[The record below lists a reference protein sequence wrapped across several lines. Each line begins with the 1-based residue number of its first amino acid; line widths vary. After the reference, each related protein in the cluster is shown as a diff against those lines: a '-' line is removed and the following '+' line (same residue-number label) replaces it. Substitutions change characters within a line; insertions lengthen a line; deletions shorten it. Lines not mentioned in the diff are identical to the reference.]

1 MREHTTYCGF
11 IAIVGRPNVGKSTIL
26 NQLIKQKISITSRKP
41 HTTRHEIVGIKS
53 EGVYQAIYIDTPGLC
68 IEEKNTINRFMNR
81 VIKNSITNA
90 RLVIFIIEGINW
102 TIADTTIMH
111 YLKDKSLVLLVLN
124 KIDLITNKSLL
135 LPHLQWLSRKRH
147 FVDIVPISAKIGTNI
162 DTISSIVYKYLPQS
176 EYYFPEKC
184 ITNRSQKFMA
194 SEIIREKI
202 IRYLGGELPY
212 AATVEIEQFIV
223 NKHGR
228 LIICGVIL
236 VHSASH
242 KKIVIGYNGAK
253 IKSIGVAARH
263 NMETIFR
270 QKVYL
275 ELWVKIISSERDYK
289 DIVPNIEYKNIIPL
303 QKYLD

>member
-1 MREHTTYCGF
+1 MREHATYCGF
-11 IAIVGRPNVGKSTIL
+11 VAIVGRPNVGKSTVL
-26 NQLIKQKISITSRKP
+26 NQLIQQKISITSPKP
-41 HTTRHEIVGIKS
+41 HTTRHEIIGIQSK
-53 EGVYQAIYIDTPGLC
+53 GMYQAIYIDTPGLC

-90 RLVIFIIEGINW
+90 RLVVFIIEGINW
-102 TIADTTIMH
+102 TVADKMIMH

-124 KIDLITNKSLL
+124 KIDTIANKSLL

-147 FVDIVPISAKIGTNI
+147 FVDIVPISAKMGTNI
-162 DTISSIVYKYLPQS
+162 DTISRIVHKYLLQS
-176 EYYFPEKC
+176 EHYFPKKC

-202 IRYLGGELPY
+202 MRYLGGELPY
-212 AATVEIEQFIV
+212 SVMVEIEQFSI

-228 LIICGVIL
+228 FMIYGVII

-242 KKIVIGYNGAK
+242 KKIVIGCNGAK

-275 ELWVKIISSERDYK
+275 ELWVKIISGERDYK
-289 DIVPNIEYKNIIPL
+289 DTLLNITYTNTIPS
-303 QKYLD
+303 